1 MAFWK
6 EERVL
11 ELINYTDKLHHCN
24 HLQSKAA
31 DSILDSWVSPL
42 LPIWERDGNW
52 KETQSNLQ
60 VNTASDHEAEWSL
73 NALSSFRG
81 NGSSLVGGITWP
93 SQSHTGAQCLTTQ
106 VPSAHVTST
115 TIYVSTPNHYC
126 YLWRCV
132 GSKSQDRNE
141 VAIIKLHLLAFGIHC
156 LLLLW
161 VSRLGLFS
169 SPFKCYK

>member
-156 LLLLW
+156 LLFPW
-161 VSRLGLFS
+161 VSRLIFS
-169 SPFKCYK
+169 SAFRGYK

>member
-1 MAFWK
+1 MGFWK

-11 ELINYTDKLHHCN
+11 ELIKYTDKLHHWN

-42 LPIWERDGNW
+42 LPSWERDGNQ

-60 VNTASDHEAEWSL
+60 VSTASDHDAEWRL
-73 NALSSFRG
+73 NAFPSFIG
-81 NGSSLVGGITWP
+81 NGSSLVDGTTWP
-93 SQSHTGAQCLTTQ
+93 SQSHTGAQGLTTQ

-115 TIYVSTPNHYC
+115 AIYISTHNQYC
-126 YLWRCV
+126 YLWRCI

-141 VAIIKLHLLAFGIHC
+141 VAIIKLQLLAFGIHC
-156 LLLLW
+156 LFLLW
-161 VSRLGLFS
+161 VSRLGFFS